1 MKPEY
6 IYAVDDRL
14 PLGYALIYGLQWTV
28 IMFPGLIIV
37 AKLSGIALHA
47 DLEGEVRFFQL
58 LLLTSGLFTSI
69 QSLWGHRYPLLDG
82 PSTALLLTLIVLA
95 PYGMA
100 SIQGGLIAGSVILIL
115 LVLLGKLEKVIAFAT
130 PNVVGVIL
138 MLIAFS
144 LLPHLTRIMTG
155 VDGRHPHGDMAA
167 FSVCL
172 VLVVIMASFSHW
184 FKGFWKTIALLLGMV
199 VGTVFFSLSG
209 LPDYHDL
216 QAARWVSLPS
226 EVVPSWPQIS
236 WPVVLA
242 FACTY
247 LAVAVN
253 SLGSLHGVAHLTDQ
267 ERLPTSINR
276 GIFINGAAGICC
288 GFMGV
293 VGMVS
298 YSMSPGV
305 ILATRV
311 SSRYATAWCGAILII
326 AAFVPKLAA
335 LLVSDP
341 GSGRRCGPVRRH
353 GGPGRRWFG
362 DCGNRGNDRARLFC
376 GRFAGVAWDL
386 CRVPAGEY
394 ADFAAGW
401 RSGDFWQRFGYRH
414 SFGIAPG
421 TCHPSEGPGLVG
433 GWKTTQLSKIKNR

>member
-6 IYAVDDRL
+6 IYAIDDRL
-14 PLGYALIYGLQWTV
+14 PLRYALVYGLQWTV

-37 AKLSGIALHA
+37 ARLSALALHVGL
-47 DLEGEVRFFQL
+47 DQEVRFFQL

-69 QSLWGHRYPLLDG
+69 QSLWGHRFPLLDG

-115 LVLLGKLEKVIAFAT
+115 LVVLGKLAKVVAYAT

-144 LLPHLTRIMTG
+144 LLPHLTRIMAG
-155 VDGRHPHGDMAA
+155 IDSHHPYGDVVI
-167 FSVCL
+167 FSICL
-172 VLVVIMASFSHW
+172 ALVVIMASFSHW

-199 VGTVFFSLSG
+199 LGTSIFFLLGS
-209 LPDYHDL
+209 PDYHDL

-226 EVVPSWPQIS
+226 DVIPSWPEIH
-236 WPVVLA
+236 WPSMVA

-253 SLGSLHGVAHLTDQ
+253 SLGSFHGIANLTDQ
-267 ERLPTSINR
+267 ERLPRSINR
-276 GIFINGAAGICC
+276 GIFINGVAGVCC
-288 GFMGV
+288 GFVGV

-311 SSRYATAWCGAILII
+311 SSRYATAACGMILIV

-335 LLVSDP
+335 LLSLIPAPVV
-341 GSGRRCGPVRRH
+341 GAALFVAMGVQVGAGLGIVATGEMTGRDYFVVGLP
-353 GGPGRRWFG
+353 
-362 DCGNRGNDRARLFC
+362 L
-376 GRFAGVAWDL
+376 L
-386 CRVPAGEY
+386 L
-394 ADFAAGW
+394 
-401 RSGDFWQRFGYRH
+401 
-414 SFGIAPG
+414 G
-421 TCHPSEGPGLVG
+421 TCVGFLPENMLTSLPVGVRVIFGNGLVIG
-433 GWKTTQLSKIKNR
+433 ILLVLLLEHVILRKVRS

>member
-6 IYAVDDRL
+6 IYSIDDRL

-47 DLEGEVRFFQL
+47 DLEGEVRVFQL
-58 LLLTSGLFTSI
+58 MLLTSGLFTSI

-95 PYGMA
+95 PYGIA

-144 LLPHLTRIMTG
+144 LLPYLTRIMTG
-155 VDGRHPHGDMAA
+155 VDGQHPHGDTVT

-172 VLVVIMASFSHW
+172 ALVIVMAGFSHW
-184 FKGFWKTIALLLGMV
+184 FKGVWKTVALLLGMV
-199 VGTVFFSLSG
+199 VGTAFFSLFG

-216 QAARWVSLPS
+216 QAARWVSLPP
-226 EVVPSWPQIS
+226 EVVPSWPQFS
-236 WPVVLA
+236 WPAVLA

-253 SLGSLHGVAHLTDQ
+253 SLGSLHGIANLTDQ

-288 GFMGV
+288 GLMGV

-335 LLVSDP
+335 LLS
-341 GSGRRCGPVRRH
+341 
-353 GGPGRRWFG
+353 
-362 DCGNRGNDRARLFC
+362 L
-376 GRFAGVAWDL
+376 
-386 CRVPAGEY
+386 VPATVVGAALFVAMGVQVGAGLGIVATGEMTGRDY
-394 ADFAAGW
+394 FVVGL
-401 RSGDFWQRFGYRH
+401 
-414 SFGIAPG
+414 PVLLG
-421 TCHPSEGPGLVG
+421 TCVGFLPENMLVTMPVGVQVIFGNGLVIG
-433 GWKTTQLSKIKNR
+433 ILLVLLLEHVILRKVRD

>member
-6 IYAVDDRL
+6 IYAIDDRL
-14 PLGYALIYGLQWTV
+14 PLRYALIYGLQWTV

-37 AKLSGIALHA
+37 ARLSGLALHVG
-47 DLEGEVRFFQL
+47 LEEEVRFFQL
-58 LLLTSGLFTSI
+58 MLLTSGLFTGI
-69 QSLWGHRYPLLDG
+69 QSLWGHRFPLLDG

-95 PYGMA
+95 PYGLA
-100 SIQGGLIAGSVILIL
+100 SIQGGLIAGSAVLIL
-115 LVLLGKLEKVIAFAT
+115 LVVFGKLAKIVVYAT

-144 LLPHLTRIMTG
+144 LLPHLTRIMAG
-155 VDGRHPHGDMAA
+155 VDGQHPEGNMAV
-167 FSVCL
+167 FSFCL
-172 VLVVIMASFSHW
+172 ALVVMMAGFSHW

-199 VGTVFFSLSG
+199 LGTAFLFLFGSA
-209 LPDYHDL
+209 DYRDL

-226 EVVPSWPQIS
+226 EIVPSWPQVY
-236 WPVVLA
+236 WPAVVA

-253 SLGSLHGVAHLTDQ
+253 SLGSLHGIANLTD
-267 ERLPTSINR
+267 EKRLPQSINR
-276 GIFINGAAGICC
+276 GIFINGVAGICC

-311 SSRYATAWCGAILII
+311 SSRYATASCGVILII

-335 LLVSDP
+335 LLSLIPAPVV
-341 GSGRRCGPVRRH
+341 GAALFVAMGVQVGAGLGIVATGEMTGRDYFVVGLPV
-353 GGPGRRWFG
+353 
-362 DCGNRGNDRARLFC
+362 L
-376 GRFAGVAWDL
+376 L
-386 CRVPAGEY
+386 
-394 ADFAAGW
+394 
-401 RSGDFWQRFGYRH
+401 
-414 SFGIAPG
+414 G
-421 TCHPSEGPGLVG
+421 TCVGFLPENMLTSLPVGVRVVFGNGLVIG
-433 GWKTTQLSKIKNR
+433 ILLVVLLEHVVLRKVRSQRL

>member
-6 IYAVDDRL
+6 IYAIDDRL
-14 PLGYALIYGLQWTV
+14 PLRYALVYGLQWTV

-37 AKLSGIALHA
+37 ARLSALALHVGL
-47 DLEGEVRFFQL
+47 DQEVRFFQL

-69 QSLWGHRYPLLDG
+69 QSLWGHRFPLLDG

-115 LVLLGKLEKVIAFAT
+115 LVVFGKLAKVVAYAT

-144 LLPHLTRIMTG
+144 LLPHLTRIMAG
-155 VDGRHPHGDMAA
+155 IDGHHPYGDAVI
-167 FSVCL
+167 FSICL
-172 VLVVIMASFSHW
+172 ALVVIMASFSHW
-184 FKGFWKTIALLLGMV
+184 FRGFWKTIALLLGLV
-199 VGTVFFSLSG
+199 LGTSIFFLLGS
-209 LPDYHDL
+209 PDYHDL

-226 EVVPSWPQIS
+226 DVIPSWPEIH
-236 WPVVLA
+236 WPSMVA

-253 SLGSLHGVAHLTDQ
+253 SLGSFHGIANLTDQ
-267 ERLPTSINR
+267 ERLPRSINR
-276 GIFINGAAGICC
+276 GIFINGVAGICC

-311 SSRYATAWCGAILII
+311 SSRYATVACGTILIV

-335 LLVSDP
+335 LLSLIPAPVV
-341 GSGRRCGPVRRH
+341 GAALFVAMGVQVGAGLGIVATGEMTGRDYFVVGLP
-353 GGPGRRWFG
+353 
-362 DCGNRGNDRARLFC
+362 L
-376 GRFAGVAWDL
+376 L
-386 CRVPAGEY
+386 L
-394 ADFAAGW
+394 
-401 RSGDFWQRFGYRH
+401 
-414 SFGIAPG
+414 G
-421 TCHPSEGPGLVG
+421 TCVGFLPENMLTSLPVGVRVIFGNGLVIG
-433 GWKTTQLSKIKNR
+433 ILFVLLLEHVILRRVRS

>member
-14 PLGYALIYGLQWTV
+14 PFRYALIYGLQWTV

-37 AKLSGIALHA
+37 ARLSGIALHA
-47 DLEGEVRFFQL
+47 DLEEEVRFFQL
-58 LLLTSGLFTSI
+58 MLLTSGLFTAI

-95 PYGMA
+95 PYGLA
-100 SIQGGLIAGSVILIL
+100 SIQGGLIAGSAVLIL
-115 LVLLGKLEKVIAFAT
+115 LVLLGKLEKVIAYAT

-144 LLPHLTRIMTG
+144 LLPHLTRTMTG
-155 VDGRHPHGDMAA
+155 VDGQHPHGDMGV

-184 FKGFWKTIALLLGMV
+184 FKGIWKTVALLLGML
-199 VGTVFFSLSG
+199 VGTVYFALTG
-209 LPDYHDL
+209 WPDYHDL
-216 QAARWVSLPS
+216 QAARWVSYPPAI
-226 EVVPSWPQIS
+226 VPSWPQLS
-236 WPVVLA
+236 WPAVLA

-253 SLGSLHGVAHLTDQ
+253 SLGSLHGIAKLTDE
-267 ERLPTSINR
+267 ERLPAAINR
-276 GIFINGAAGICC
+276 GIFINGAAGVCC

-305 ILATRV
+305 VLATRV
-311 SSRYATAWCGAILII
+311 SSRYATAWCGVILIV

-335 LLVSDP
+335 LLSLIPAPVV
-341 GSGRRCGPVRRH
+341 GAALFVAMGVQVGAGLGMVATGEMAGRDYFVVGLPV
-353 GGPGRRWFG
+353 
-362 DCGNRGNDRARLFC
+362 L
-376 GRFAGVAWDL
+376 L
-386 CRVPAGEY
+386 
-394 ADFAAGW
+394 
-401 RSGDFWQRFGYRH
+401 
-414 SFGIAPG
+414 G
-421 TCHPSEGPGLVG
+421 TCVGFLPEKMLASVPVGVRVIFGNGLVIG
-433 GWKTTQLSKIKNR
+433 ILLVLLLEHLVLRKARDRSSSGKSQSAEK